1 MPKLVKLLCLLL
13 ALGLPTLAVAGEL
26 RSTAGYK
33 TIDVKTDFETAL
45 FDLSDAIVN
54 RGLVVDYTGHVG
66 KMLERTSGATGG
78 KSPYLGA
85 RYLQFCSAKLS
96 QAAMQADPDNLAI
109 CPYVVF
115 AYELKSKPGT
125 TRVGY
130 RRPIAGQSPASREAI
145 AAVEKLLDDII
156 GEAGQ

>member
-1 MPKLVKLLCLLL
+1 MPWVTA
-13 ALGLPTLAVAGEL
+13 ALMNPLSNLKMKTLPTEL
-26 RSTAGYK
+26 LRLLIRHNGTK
-33 TIDVKTDFETAL
+33 L
-45 FDLSDAIVN
+45 FDLSDVIVN

-115 AYELKSKPGT
+115 AYELKSEPGT
-125 TRVGY
+125 ARVGY
-130 RRPIAGQSPASREAI
+130 RRPIAGQSRASREAI

-156 GEAGQ
+156 GEAEQ